1 MEEETLGEFVIP
13 LPVDSAGSRTTIS
26 AILIS
31 VFLMGAGMGVQGSA
45 VSLRAGLEG
54 FSESLVGLI
63 MSANYIGLIIGSMV
77 APPLIRRVGYVRAFS
92 AAASLGSASAISNSR
107 K

>member
-1 MEEETLGEFVIP
+1 MEEETLSEFVIP
-13 LPVDSAGSRTTIS
+13 LPVDLPGSRTTIS

-63 MSANYIGLIIGSMV
+63 MSAKSTQLRGLCSV
-77 APPLIRRVGYVRAFS
+77 P
-92 AAASLGSASAISNSR
+92 
-107 K
+107 